1 MAVIAA
7 VVALTAA
14 GDAFA
19 APPDA
24 DCTCRNRD
32 GSKYELG
39 QTACL
44 RVDGTSYLA
53 RCEMNLNVTTWK
65 KLRDGC
71 PTANNQSPWLWGWH
85 EGSHALLMTA
95 TAHATH

>member
-1 MAVIAA
+1 MERLRVMLIATLGLA
-7 VVALTAA
+7 AIMAA
-14 GDAFA
+14 GSVLA

-24 DCTCRNRD
+24 RCTCRNRD

-39 QTACL
+39 QTACI
-44 RVDGTSYLA
+44 RVGGISYLA

-71 PTANNQSPWLWGWH
+71 PTAQLS
-85 EGSHALLMTA
+85 TA
-95 TAHATH
+95 DIRLN